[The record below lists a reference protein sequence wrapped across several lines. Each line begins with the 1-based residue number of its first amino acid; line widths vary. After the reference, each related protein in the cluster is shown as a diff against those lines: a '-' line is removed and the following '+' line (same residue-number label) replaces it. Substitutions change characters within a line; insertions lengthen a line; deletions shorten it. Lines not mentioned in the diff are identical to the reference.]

1 MTDLDELVF
10 PLIEILIK
18 TYEEKTEINDKFIA
32 RLKNSRF
39 SQLVVQDMKIENK
52 NFSDFV
58 KELKHLKEN
67 IKFAVR
73 SVE

>member
-10 PLIEILIK
+10 PLIEILIR
-18 TYEEKTEINDKFIA
+18 TYEEKTEINDKYIA
-32 RLKNSRF
+32 RLKNSKF

>member
-18 TYEEKTEINDKFIA
+18 TYEEKTEINDKYIT
-32 RLKNSRF
+32 RLKNSKF

>member
-18 TYEEKTEINDKFIA
+18 SYEEKTEINDKYIA

>member
-18 TYEEKTEINDKFIA
+18 TYEEKTEINDKYTE

>member
-18 TYEEKTEINDKFIA
+18 TYEEKTEINDKYIA

-39 SQLVVQDMKIENK
+39 SQLVVRYEN
-52 NFSDFV
+52 
-58 KELKHLKEN
+58 
-67 IKFAVR
+67 
-73 SVE
+73 

>member
-18 TYEEKTEINDKFIA
+18 TYEERTEINDKYIA

-58 KELKHLKEN
+58 KELKNLKEN
-67 IKFAVR
+67 IKFAVH

>member
-18 TYEEKTEINDKFIA
+18 SYEEKTEINDKYIA

-52 NFSDFV
+52 NFLDFV
-58 KELKHLKEN
+58 KELKYLKEN

>member
-18 TYEEKTEINDKFIA
+18 TYEEKTDINDKYIE

-39 SQLVVQDMKIENK
+39 SQLAVQDMKIENK

-58 KELKHLKEN
+58 KEHKHLKEN

>member
-18 TYEEKTEINDKFIA
+18 TYEEKTEINDKYIA
-32 RLKNSRF
+32 RLKNSKF

>member
-18 TYEEKTEINDKFIA
+18 AYEEKTEINDKYIE
-32 RLKNSRF
+32 RLKNSKF

-52 NFSDFV
+52 NFTDFV

-67 IKFAVR
+67 IKFAVH

>member
-10 PLIEILIK
+10 PLIEILIR
-18 TYEEKTEINDKFIA
+18 TYEEKTEINDKYIT
-32 RLKNSRF
+32 RLKNSKF

>member
-18 TYEEKTEINDKFIA
+18 SYEEKTEINDKYIA
-32 RLKNSRF
+32 RLKNSKF

-67 IKFAVR
+67 IKFAVHT
-73 SVE
+73 VE

>member
-18 TYEEKTEINDKFIA
+18 SYEEKTEINDKYIA

-39 SQLVVQDMKIENK
+39 RQLVVQDMKIENK

>member
-18 TYEEKTEINDKFIA
+18 TYEEKTEINDKYIEK
-32 RLKNSRF
+32 LKNSRF

>member
-18 TYEEKTEINDKFIA
+18 TYEEKTEINDKYIA

-58 KELKHLKEN
+58 KELKNLKEN
-67 IKFAVR
+67 IKFAVH

>member
-18 TYEEKTEINDKFIA
+18 TYEEKTVINDKYIA

-39 SQLVVQDMKIENK
+39 SQLAVQDMKIENK
-52 NFSDFV
+52 NFLDFV

>member
-1 MTDLDELVF
+1 MADLDELVF

-18 TYEEKTEINDKFIA
+18 SYEEKTEINDKYIA
-32 RLKNSRF
+32 RLKNSKF

-67 IKFAVR
+67 IKFAVH

>member
-18 TYEEKTEINDKFIA
+18 TYEEKTEINDKYIT
-32 RLKNSRF
+32 RLKNSKF
-39 SQLVVQDMKIENK
+39 TQLVVQDMKIENK
-52 NFSDFV
+52 NFSDLV

>member
-18 TYEEKTEINDKFIA
+18 TYEEKTEINDKYIE
-32 RLKNSRF
+32 RLKNSRL

>member
-18 TYEEKTEINDKFIA
+18 SYEEKTDINDKYIA
-32 RLKNSRF
+32 RLKNSKF

>member
-18 TYEEKTEINDKFIA
+18 SYEEKTEINDKYIA

-67 IKFAVR
+67 IKFAVH

>member
-18 TYEEKTEINDKFIA
+18 TYEEKTEINDKYIE
-32 RLKNSRF
+32 RLKNSKF

>member
-18 TYEEKTEINDKFIA
+18 TYEEKTEINDKYIE

-39 SQLVVQDMKIENK
+39 SQLAVQDMKIENK

>member
-18 TYEEKTEINDKFIA
+18 TYEEKTEINDKYIA
-32 RLKNSRF
+32 RLKNSKF

-67 IKFAVR
+67 IKFAVH

>member
-18 TYEEKTEINDKFIA
+18 SYEEKTEINDKYIA

-52 NFSDFV
+52 NFLDFV

>member
-18 TYEEKTEINDKFIA
+18 SYEEKTEINDKYIA
-32 RLKNSRF
+32 RLKNSKF

-58 KELKHLKEN
+58 KELKNLKEN
-67 IKFAVR
+67 IKFAVH

>member
-18 TYEEKTEINDKFIA
+18 SYEEKTEINDKYIT

>member
-18 TYEEKTEINDKFIA
+18 SYEEKTEINDKYIA
-32 RLKNSRF
+32 RLKNSKF

>member
-18 TYEEKTEINDKFIA
+18 SYEEKTEINDKYIE
-32 RLKNSRF
+32 RLKNSKF

-67 IKFAVR
+67 IKFAVH

>member
-18 TYEEKTEINDKFIA
+18 TYEEKTEINDKYIE

-39 SQLVVQDMKIENK
+39 SQLEVQDMKIENK

>member
-10 PLIEILIK
+10 PLIEILIR
-18 TYEEKTEINDKFIA
+18 TYEEKTEINDKYIT
-32 RLKNSRF
+32 RLKNSKF

-67 IKFAVR
+67 IKFAVH

>member
-10 PLIEILIK
+10 PLIEILIR
-18 TYEEKTEINDKFIA
+18 TYEEKTEINDKYIA

-67 IKFAVR
+67 IKFAVH

>member
-18 TYEEKTEINDKFIA
+18 SYEEKTEINDKYIE

-39 SQLVVQDMKIENK
+39 SQLAVQDMKIENK

>member
-18 TYEEKTEINDKFIA
+18 TYEEKTEINEKYIE

>member
-18 TYEEKTEINDKFIA
+18 SYEEKTEINDKYIA
-32 RLKNSRF
+32 RLKNSKF

-58 KELKHLKEN
+58 KELKHLKED
-67 IKFAVR
+67 IKFAVH

>member
-18 TYEEKTEINDKFIA
+18 TYEEKTEINDKYIA

-39 SQLVVQDMKIENK
+39 SQLAVQDMKIENK

>member
-18 TYEEKTEINDKFIA
+18 SYEEKTEINDKYIA
-32 RLKNSRF
+32 RLKNSKF

-52 NFSDFV
+52 NLSDFV

-67 IKFAVR
+67 IKFAVHT
-73 SVE
+73 VE

>member
-10 PLIEILIK
+10 PLIEILIR
-18 TYEEKTEINDKFIA
+18 TYEEKTEINDKYIA

>member
-18 TYEEKTEINDKFIA
+18 SYEEKTEINDKYIA
-32 RLKNSRF
+32 RLKNSKF

-67 IKFAVR
+67 IKFAVH

>member
-18 TYEEKTEINDKFIA
+18 SYEEKTEINDKYIE